1 MNWDLAR
8 LIWEIFVSLVAAGS
22 CFVAWQASRS
32 RVTQDQIEAL
42 DKRQDHTAQ
51 RLAVVETK
59 LSHMPDAH
67 EVRSLDRMIGTISGD
82 LKALAAKM
90 DGWGKAITRLE
101 RQTSI
106 IDSHLKG
113 MK

>member
-42 DKRQDHTAQ
+42 DSRQDHASQTHVQ
-51 RLAVVETK
+51 
-59 LSHMPDAH
+59 
-67 EVRSLDRMIGTISGD
+67 VRHSRRRRARRRFL
-82 LKALAAKM
+82 
-90 DGWGKAITRLE
+90 
-101 RQTSI
+101 
-106 IDSHLKG
+106 
-113 MK
+113 

>member
-22 CFVAWQASRS
+22 CLIAWQASRH
-32 RVTQDQIEAL
+32 RVTLDQLDAL
-42 DKRQDHTAQ
+42 DLRQDRATQ
-51 RLAVVETK
+51 RLDVVETK
-59 LSHMPDAH
+59 LLHMPDAH
-67 EVRSLDRMIGTISGD
+67 EVRSLERMIVTMSGD

-90 DGWGKAITRLE
+90 DGWGKAVTRLE